1 MCRLVS
7 RSPSQHGC
15 QGTLNSRFIEPLD
28 SMTAV
33 RHRLPRGLGHVAAL
47 VPNHMGTLASTQPRP
62 LDSMDPSDP
71 CVGSVMVSRRERRH
85 DGLIPRSPASKS
97 STHPD
102 SNESAVQAILLTVLY

>member
-15 QGTLNSRFIEPLD
+15 QGTLNPRFIEPLD

-47 VPNHMGTLASTQPRP
+47 VPSHMGTLASTQLGLP
-62 LDSMDPSDP
+62 DAMDPSDP
-71 CVGSVMVSRRERRH
+71 CVGSAMESRCQGKH
-85 DGLIPRSPASKS
+85 DDLMPGSPGSKS

-102 SNESAVQAILLTVLY
+102 SNESAVQGTLLTV